1 MNACPIDSVPPVPV
15 DPMFD
20 DTTNR
25 TTDDT
30 TALTKDNSVN
40 DLSAVLEQLTITT
53 ATAIKAHEPKERDQL
68 FRAFVQSLE
77 KHLDENIQ
85 HSVSI

>member
-1 MNACPIDSVPPVPV
+1 
-15 DPMFD
+15 MFD
-20 DTTNR
+20 DTTSPTIDG
-25 TTDDT
+25 TTT
-30 TALTKDNSVN
+30 LTEDKSAN
-40 DLSAVLEQLTITT
+40 DLSAVLEQLAITT
-53 ATAIKAHEPKERDQL
+53 ATAIKAHKPKERDQL